1 MKKISFLIS
10 TKIYKILPNQL
21 LKKMPRLDYL
31 FGIIYK
37 KTNPNEVLLINVMN
51 RKMYVNTTDIGV
63 AEPLIKAGIYEE
75 FETEVFKKLLT
86 SNTTFID
93 IGANIGYYTLLSSD
107 IIKKGYIY
115 SFEPVITNYEL
126 LVKNVNL
133 NDLKNV
139 KIFQKAISYK
149 NGKVKIFIDEKNLG
163 NHSLAE
169 NNIVDKSKSE
179 FFEVETIT
187 LDSFIKTFK
196 EYIDGNIVIKIDT
209 QGAEGLVLEGAQN
222 LLVMNDLKIL
232 MEFWPNGLK
241 NMGTDPLE
249 LLNKLEKYGFK
260 FKLLDEKS
268 RSLKNLD
275 KIEIINICD
284 DGDED
289 QVNLLLERN

>member
-1 MKKISFLIS
+1 
-10 TKIYKILPNQL
+10 
-21 LKKMPRLDYL
+21 MPRLDYL